1 MLLGTI
7 NTNIMTDDR
16 EALRAAKKKGKRMV
30 KNRLMIGDS
39 KLSHTV
45 HPEMKGPGDR
55 YSEVNKIN
63 RSNLGPQNV
72 LAYETPTRL
81 TRLQQVDGGNKK
93 EIRAKSPRVA
103 QVYGSRKRALKA
115 FIAKVLS
122 DGYPPPTPR

>member
-1 MLLGTI
+1 
-7 NTNIMTDDR
+7 
-16 EALRAAKKKGKRMV
+16 MV

-81 TRLQQVDGGNKK
+81 TRLQQVDGGNYKK
-93 EIRAKSPRVA
+93 EIRAKSPRAA

-115 FIAKVLS
+115 SYRKGLI
-122 DGYPPPTPR
+122 